1 MTTYN
6 NTLTGGGTIGH
17 PSDVANAYVRT
28 SKVWD
33 TVDGGAGTDVIQLL
47 DIPADTMIIGGCL
60 EVLEAR
66 GNSQVTLEVGI
77 TGGDVD
83 CFVDANVLAVVI
95 TPFISS
101 AASGAIA
108 NVASGS
114 AISTGAIL
122 TSADTVD
129 ALITDAGSTGESAAR
144 FRIHMILADVSKNP
158 VEAATVST
166 GT

>member
-83 CFVDANVLAVVI
+83 CFVDANVLAVGI

-158 VEAATVST
+158 VETATVST

>member
-1 MTTYN
+1 MATHN
-6 NTLTGGGTIGH
+6 NTITGGGTTGH
-17 PSDVANAYVRT
+17 IADAAKAYVRT

-33 TVDGGAGTDVIQLL
+33 TADGGTGGDVVQML

-66 GNSQVTLEVGI
+66 GNGQVTLEVGI

-83 CFVDANVLAVVI
+83 CFVDVNVLAAGI

-158 VEAATVST
+158 VETATVST

>member
-33 TVDGGAGTDVIQLL
+33 TADGGAGADVIQML
-47 DIPADTMIIGGCL
+47 DIPADTMIVGGCL

-66 GNSQVTLEVGI
+66 GNSQVTLEIGI

-83 CFVDANVLAVVI
+83 CFVDANVLAVGI

>member
-1 MTTYN
+1 MATYN
-6 NTLTGGGTIGH
+6 NTLTGGGTTNH
-17 PSDVANAYVRT
+17 PANVANAYVRT

-33 TVDGGAGTDVIQLL
+33 TADGGTGADVIQML
-47 DIPADTMIIGGCL
+47 DIPADTFIIGGCL

-66 GNSQVTLEVGI
+66 GNGQITMDIGF

-83 CFVDANVLAVVI
+83 CFADGHALAAGI

-101 AASGAIA
+101 AVSGAIA
-108 NVASGS
+108 SVASGS
-114 AISTGAIL
+114 VISTGGIL

-129 ALITDAGSTGESAAR
+129 CLILDGGSTGESAAR
-144 FRIHMILADVSKNP
+144 FRIHMILADISKNP

>member
-1 MTTYN
+1 MATYN
-6 NTLTGGGTIGH
+6 NTITGGGTTGH
-17 PSDVANAYVRT
+17 IADAAKAYVRT

-33 TVDGGAGTDVIQLL
+33 TADGGTGGDVVQML

-66 GNSQVTLEVGI
+66 GNGQVTLEVGI

-83 CFVDANVLAVVI
+83 CFVDVNVLAAGI

-158 VEAATVST
+158 VETATVST